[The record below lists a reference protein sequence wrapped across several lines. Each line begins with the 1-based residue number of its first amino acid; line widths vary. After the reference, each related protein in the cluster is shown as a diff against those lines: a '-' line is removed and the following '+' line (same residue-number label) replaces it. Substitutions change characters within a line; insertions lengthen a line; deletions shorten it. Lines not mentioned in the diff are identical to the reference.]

1 MWWTCST
8 TRCAI
13 FNGVPVATKTRT
25 ISHAKSSRPFCRV
38 PGLVQKVD
46 CGENGFQLIHRG
58 LAPTG
63 LVDLAP
69 CRAKTGWRR
78 DLCLKIMVGLRASTH
93 SATIKTNAPTNN
105 TLDIFWQSNHD
116 EIVHKNDHKNS
127 RQRHTKSK
135 GFFTG
140 IVVIFFRCH
149 APGRM
154 GKNPPAEQLS
164 EAPSGSHSVI
174 ERRERHSLRA
184 ALPVLTRSRGETGQW
199 RPIPSPPSRSDQ
211 HVV

>member
-1 MWWTCST
+1 MRSST
-8 TRCAI
+8 ACLRLPRR
-13 FNGVPVATKTRT
+13 GL
-25 ISHAKSSRPFCRV
+25 SHTQNRRDLSAAYRASSRKSIAARMDFSLYTEV
-38 PGLVQKVD
+38 L
-46 CGENGFQLIHRG
+46 L
-58 LAPTG
+58 PTG